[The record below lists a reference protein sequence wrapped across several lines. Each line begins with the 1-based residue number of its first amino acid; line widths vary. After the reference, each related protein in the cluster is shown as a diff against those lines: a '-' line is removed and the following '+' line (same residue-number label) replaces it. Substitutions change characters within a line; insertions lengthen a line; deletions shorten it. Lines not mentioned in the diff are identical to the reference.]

1 MFVKVG
7 MNFWSQH
14 KTLDNKAESHH
25 DDNRPEDKRGK
36 WRHPGMSVASFIER
50 VYYIPYQRWPPLR
63 VLVWTG
69 LLPGWNQAPEECP
82 AMRHF
87 GVLCGEQRSL
97 VALIRTPWHES
108 LAWYPA
114 AASYQ
119 CSRVLLLITGFYGL

>member
-1 MFVKVG
+1 MFVKVD

-14 KTLDNKAESHH
+14 KTLDNKSHH

-36 WRHPGMSVASFIER
+36 WHHPGMSVASFIER
-50 VYYIPYQRWPPLR
+50 VYHIPYQRWPPLR

-87 GVLCGEQRSL
+87 GVLCGEQRSYNGGADTNPMAR
-97 VALIRTPWHES
+97 VACMVPGGGVVSMFSGSTTHYRIL
-108 LAWYPA
+108 
-114 AASYQ
+114 
-119 CSRVLLLITGFYGL
+119 